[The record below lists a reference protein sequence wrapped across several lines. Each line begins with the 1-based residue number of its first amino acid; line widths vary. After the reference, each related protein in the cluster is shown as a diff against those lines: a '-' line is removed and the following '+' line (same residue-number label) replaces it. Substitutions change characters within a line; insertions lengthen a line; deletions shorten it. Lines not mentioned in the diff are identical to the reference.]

1 MSTIAQIIDT
11 LQNLTNAKVNQSD
24 IARALNIT
32 RATVSARVKTSSQV
46 TVEEIKKLEEVYNV
60 DLKPKKLDPE
70 TIEKLKFEITNL
82 KEELNKN
89 QKDYEKR
96 IQNLRN
102 SEVEESEDCILLPV
116 RGNLSASMGY
126 GIEIL
131 DETNTGVYPI
141 PKILARSL
149 GLSKNLSEYVP
160 AEGDSMLPT
169 IEGGSMLI
177 VDHTRKDVIDG
188 KIYCVRLNNKL
199 MAKRLQFLPPNKV
212 NVISDNPKYKPFE
225 VDLSKELD
233 YDFAVIGEVRWW
245 STIAR

>member
-1 MSTIAQIIDT
+1 MSTITQVIDT

-46 TVEEIKKLEEVYNV
+46 TLEEIEKLEKVYKV
-60 DLKPKKLDPE
+60 DLKPQKLSPE
-70 TIEKLKFEITNL
+70 TVEKLKNQIYAL
-82 KEELNKN
+82 KDELNKM
-89 QKDYEKR
+89 QKFKSDT
-96 IQNLRN
+96 
-102 SEVEESEDCILLPV
+102 VEESEDCILLPV

-126 GIEIL
+126 GIEIT
-131 DETNTGVYPI
+131 DETETSTYPI
-141 PKILARSL
+141 PKVLAKSL

-199 MAKRLQFLPPNKV
+199 MAKRLQFLPPNKI

-245 STIAR
+245 GTIAR

>member
-1 MSTIAQIIDT
+1 MSTITQVIDT

-46 TVEEIKKLEEVYNV
+46 TLEEIEKLEKVYNV
-60 DLKPKKLDPE
+60 DLKPQKLSPE
-70 TIEKLKFEITNL
+70 TVEKLKTQIYAL
-82 KEELNKN
+82 KDELNKM
-89 QKDYEKR
+89 QKFKSDT
-96 IQNLRN
+96 
-102 SEVEESEDCILLPV
+102 VEESEDCILLPV

-126 GIEIL
+126 GIEIA
-131 DETNTGVYPI
+131 DETSTGFYPI

-199 MAKRLQFLPPNKV
+199 MAKRLQFLPPNRI

-233 YDFAVIGEVRWW
+233 YDFAIIGEVRWW
-245 STIAR
+245 GTIAR